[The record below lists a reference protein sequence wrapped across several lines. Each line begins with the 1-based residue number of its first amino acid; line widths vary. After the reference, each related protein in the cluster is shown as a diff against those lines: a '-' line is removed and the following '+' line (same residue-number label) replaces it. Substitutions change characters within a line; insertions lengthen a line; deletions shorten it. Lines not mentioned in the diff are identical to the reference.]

1 LYISFVDSFGY
12 LFFRQLLG
20 LRVAVNTCHSDQA
33 ELREIKAEK
42 AAGKERR
49 QEAREQLE
57 KI

>member
-1 LYISFVDSFGY
+1 
-12 LFFRQLLG
+12 
-20 LRVAVNTCHSDQA
+20 VAVNTCRSDQA